1 VRFIYWS
8 IIIKLLKNSYLIIIL
23 FSISLIFNIQS
34 IHADI
39 RSEGGVLN
47 KKGIQW
53 CEEEEPRYDV
63 MGLELFL
70 KNNHYS
76 IEARVCVNLIEDELW
91 DYQGSDRVEK
101 LIERSKFYALAE
113 FEESKEEAEVLIDDP
128 TPTEVDPAILAIEQ
142 WRSGEINEMQ
152 LDEKLAQLGW
162 SNDRILEMK
171 GEKPISQEEVIELE
185 NTKVVDSPSEIEE
198 KEVQKEKQEEI
209 VEANKDGG
217 CLIATATFD
226 SELAPQV
233 QFLREIRENV
243 LHNTNSGKS
252 FMAGFNQIYYLFSPT
267 IADWERENST
277 FKEFVKITITPLLIS
292 LGMLD
297 YFEIN
302 SEAEMIGI
310 GTALISL
317 NVVMYFGIPTLIAIN
332 RKKIRKLFF

>member
-1 VRFIYWS
+1 MRFIYWS
-8 IIIKLLKNSYLIIIL
+8 IIIKLLKNSYLIVIL

-162 SNDRILEMK
+162 SNDRIVEMK
-171 GEKPISQEEVIELE
+171 GEKPISQEEIIELE

-209 VEANKDGG
+209 AEANKDGG

-226 SELAPQV
+226 SELSPQV

-243 LHNTNSGKS
+243 LYNTNSGKS

-292 LGMLD
+292 LGILD

-302 SEAEMIGI
+302 SEVEMIGI

-317 NVVMYFGIPTLIAIN
+317 NVAMYFGIPTLIAIK

>member
-8 IIIKLLKNSYLIIIL
+8 IIIKLLKNSYLIVIL

-152 LDEKLAQLGW
+152 LDEKLAHLGW
-162 SNDRILEMK
+162 SNDRIVEMK

-226 SELAPQV
+226 SELSPQV

-243 LHNTNSGKS
+243 LYNTNSGKS
-252 FMAGFNQIYYLFSPT
+252 FMRIQSDLLFVFPH
-267 IADWERENST
+267 NSR
-277 FKEFVKITITPLLIS
+277 
-292 LGMLD
+292 LG
-297 YFEIN
+297 
-302 SEAEMIGI
+302 A
-310 GTALISL
+310 
-317 NVVMYFGIPTLIAIN
+317 
-332 RKKIRKLFF
+332 